1 MSKRSPKSVDEKL
14 EIVQLLFSHKK
25 SISQLSKQ
33 FKVSESTI
41 SSWKMKYEKNGVH
54 GLKESRTW
62 KKYSQALKEQAVLDY
77 LDGKNSLRTICQK
90 YDISSLHVLR
100 SWIKRYTSEW

>member
-1 MSKRSPKSVDEKL
+1 MLKRSPKSVDEKL

-41 SSWKMKYEKNGVH
+41 LSY
-54 GLKESRTW
+54 
-62 KKYSQALKEQAVLDY
+62 Y
-77 LDGKNSLRTICQK
+77 LGK
-90 YDISSLHVLR
+90 
-100 SWIKRYTSEW
+100 